1 MTPVMERAL
10 ASSSRAAVVFLA
22 LCCAAARPL
31 PLGRPQEAVPYE
43 MALALPPAA
52 GQRRSA
58 SGYGDAAARA
68 GKWLPPY
75 EGGFPYHHHHLPSAF
90 WAHKPMPWFGARGG
104 GTSAFEGAAN
114 VEEELVRL
122 RGRERS
128 YENERTKQEQLAMWA
143 SLLNPKG
150 KRRGEASGWLPGDG
164 IGEAAGQEPAT
175 TKTSEGT
182 GVEDPAVGG
191 GLQVD
196 QTNPEFY
203 WRNHGS

>member
-1 MTPVMERAL
+1 MERAF
-10 ASSSRAAVVFLA
+10 ASSSSRAAAAVVLLA

-31 PLGRPQEAVPYE
+31 GPQEAVPSE
-43 MALALPPAA
+43 AALALPPA
-52 GQRRSA
+52 
-58 SGYGDAAARA
+58 SGYGNAAARA

-75 EGGFPYHHHHLPSAF
+75 AGGFPYHHHHLPSVF
-90 WAHKPMPWFGARGG
+90 WGHKPTPWFGARGG
-104 GTSAFEGAAN
+104 GTGAFEGAAS

-122 RGRERS
+122 RERERS

-164 IGEAAGQEPAT
+164 IGGAAA
-175 TKTSEGT
+175 KTSEGT
-182 GVEDPAVGG
+182 EVEDPAVGG

-203 WRNHGS
+203 WRNHGN